1 MKDLIMNE
9 TLKNNY
15 FVDVCLNIVKGSIVL
30 AVISSIFGVFL
41 VGALFL
47 IDGPLDAQTKQ
58 QLVWCEQYHP
68 TLSFSDCSSEAG
80 W

>member
-1 MKDLIMNE
+1 M
-9 TLKNNY
+9 
-15 FVDVCLNIVKGSIVL
+15 KGSIVL
-30 AVISSIFGVFL
+30 AVISLIFGVFL

-58 QLVWCEQYHP
+58 QLEWCEEYHP
-68 TLSFSDCSSEAG
+68 SLAMEDCSKEAG

>member
-1 MKDLIMNE
+1 M
-9 TLKNNY
+9 
-15 FVDVCLNIVKGSIVL
+15 L
-30 AVISSIFGVFL
+30 AVISLIFGVFL

-58 QLVWCEQYHP
+58 QLEWCEEYHP
-68 TLSFSDCSSEAG
+68 SLAMEECSKEAG